1 MIANGAA
8 AALEACEE
16 LRVVSL
22 DIRGVQMYLVERA
35 TVTQTFHRYQRKSTG
50 SSKYR
55 CLF

>member
-22 DIRGVQMYLVERA
+22 DIRGAHMCGPYIGGEGYGH
-35 TVTQTFHRYQRKSTG
+35 TYIP
-50 SSKYR
+50 
-55 CLF
+55 